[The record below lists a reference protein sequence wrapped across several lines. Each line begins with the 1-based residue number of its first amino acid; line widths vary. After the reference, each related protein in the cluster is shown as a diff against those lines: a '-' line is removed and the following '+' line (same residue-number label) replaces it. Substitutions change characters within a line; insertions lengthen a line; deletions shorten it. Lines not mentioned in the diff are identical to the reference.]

1 MNEIFDDDDEPTVKI
16 ANLEE
21 NMTVHVLNALVKS
34 VAVARDQD
42 GIEYYKCLISDGSG
56 LIWFYANPQSCMT
69 LDSRRIDKGCV
80 YCLRFVFQSNSVF
93 FPFNIQIYQQKK

>member
-34 VAVARDQD
+34 VGLLVFINSRDRF
-42 GIEYYKCLISDGSG
+42 YPIS
-56 LIWFYANPQSCMT
+56 P
-69 LDSRRIDKGCV
+69 
-80 YCLRFVFQSNSVF
+80 
-93 FPFNIQIYQQKK
+93 P